1 MAAIWEM
8 NQGCKGAQETP
19 EAYFRFV
26 RFLHLGSE
34 RNGSMLAR
42 LLGVTPQ
49 AVAKMAKRF
58 NWAERAAAFDR
69 ARSRG
74 RAELPPLD
82 APPSVPP
89 PDPPRRSSPPARRPP
104 SITPEVL
111 PQHDPEAMALA
122 GDHVAALR
130 KYHAHYERL
139 GFLMAEEAE
148 KCFPLV
154 RAFRED
160 IIAAREAWRKLVD
173 QGEVQLAQVLCL
185 QLQQLVPLYFR
196 LSEAMHN
203 HANGGRTH
211 WGDAIGVQR
220 ILQEVLAADA
230 EAEKREAKG

>member
-1 MAAIWEM
+1 MG
-8 NQGCKGAQETP
+8 QGCSGVQETP
-19 EAYFRFV
+19 EAYSRFV
-26 RFLHLGSE
+26 RFLHLGSQ
-34 RNGSMLAR
+34 RSHRALAQI
-42 LLGVTPQ
+42 LGISQQ
-49 AVAKMAKRF
+49 AISKAAKRF
-58 NWAERAAAFDR
+58 NWEKRAAAFDL
-69 ARSRG
+69 ARRRG
-74 RAELPPLD
+74 KAELPLLQ
-82 APPSVPP
+82 PPDPVPP
-89 PDPPRRSSPPARRPP
+89 ADPPRRSPPTARRPP

-148 KCFPLV
+148 QCFPLV

-160 IIAAREAWRKLVD
+160 ITAAREAWRKLVD

-185 QLQQLVPLYFR
+185 QLQQLCPLYFR

-220 ILQEVLAADA
+220 ILAEVFAADA
-230 EAEKREAKG
+230 EAQKRQDKA

>member
-1 MAAIWEM
+1 M
-8 NQGCKGAQETP
+8 NQGCKGATESP

-34 RNGSMLAR
+34 RTASMLAR
-42 LLGVTPQ
+42 LLDVTPQ
-49 AVAKMAKRF
+49 AVARMAKKF

-69 ARSRG
+69 ARRRG
-74 RAELPPLD
+74 KAELPLLQ
-82 APPSVPP
+82 PPDPVPP
-89 PDPPRRSSPPARRPP
+89 ADPPRRSPPTARRPP

-139 GFLMAEEAE
+139 GWLMAEEAE
-148 KCFPLV
+148 QCFPLV

-160 IIAAREAWRKLVD
+160 LDAARQAWRKLVD

-185 QLQQLVPLYFR
+185 QLQQLVPLYCR

-230 EAEKREAKG
+230 EAQKREGKG